1 MPEDLASPGPQGSQR
16 APDATQVVSEAR
28 PGGEPE
34 RPAEL
39 EQITGR
45 RFGGREIA
53 IGLIFLLPAL
63 IVLGAIVVYPIFFTV
78 WRSFYDRLGDTFI
91 GLDNYREMFTR
102 PSTLI
107 SIKNMVIWV
116 VVAPFVATV
125 LGLMFAVLTERIA
138 LGTAFKTIIF
148 LPMAVS
154 FLASGVIFRLAFEA
168 SPERGLANAMLTTVA
183 SVWQHPG
190 PYRDS
195 RPSDTANF
203 ENLDPGFQTM
213 STFGSG
219 DVVKVAMV
227 ALPTDRVPHQ
237 AALARIPSTEAGA
250 ITGVVWLDF
259 SKGGA
264 GQPGVIDP
272 NEVGLPD
279 MAVRA
284 IDRSG
289 SAVSSAKT
297 MPDGTFTLA
306 GIPPGEQV
314 KIELAP
320 QSFKP
325 KWQGIIWLGTRP
337 VTPIGPAIVT
347 ISIIIAFL
355 WIWAGFAMMLIAAG
369 LSSMPEEV
377 QEAARVDGA
386 TEWQVF
392 RRVTV
397 PLLWP
402 VLMVVLV
409 TLVINVLKI
418 FDLILIIPPG
428 SSQADANVIALEL
441 WRVSFGGGR
450 DQGLGSALGV
460 FLFLLVVPVIFF
472 NIRRFRS
479 DEG

>member
-1 MPEDLASPGPQGSQR
+1 MPEGTNEPHGSDQAPGATLLAPGVPSGN
-16 APDATQVVSEAR
+16 A
-28 PGGEPE
+28 PE

-39 EQITGR
+39 QQITGR
-45 RFGGREIA
+45 RFGGKEIV

-107 SIKNMVIWV
+107 SIQNMVIWV
-116 VVAPFVATV
+116 IVAPFVATV
-125 LGLMFAVLTERIA
+125 LGLMFAVLTGRIA

-168 SPERGLANAMLTTVA
+168 NPETGLANALLTTVA
-183 SVWQHPG
+183 SVWDHPG
-190 PYRDS
+190 PYRGA
-195 RPSDTANF
+195 RPVDGDAF
-203 ENLDPGFQTM
+203 EDLDPGYRTTA
-213 STFGSG
+213 TFGPG
-219 DVVKVAMV
+219 DVIKVAMV
-227 ALPTDRVPHQ
+227 ALSANQVPVD
-237 AALARIPSTEAGA
+237 AESAVVPSSSPDTIA
-250 ITGVVWLDF
+250 GVVWLDF
-259 SKGGA
+259 TVGGG
-264 GQPGVIDP
+264 GQSGVIDP
-272 NEVGLPD
+272 NEIGLPK
-279 MAVRA
+279 MVIQAVDQTGTVVA
-284 IDRSG
+284 
-289 SAVSSAKT
+289 SATT
-297 MPDGTFTLA
+297 MPDGAFTLTNL
-306 GIPPGEQV
+306 PSDTPV
-314 KIELAP
+314 LIELAP

-325 KWQGIIWLGTRP
+325 KWQGIIWLGTRD

-369 LSSMPEEV
+369 LSSIPEEV
-377 QEAARVDGA
+377 QEAARVDGG

-392 RRVTV
+392 RRITV

-402 VLMVVLV
+402 VLIVVIV

-428 SSQADANVIALEL
+428 SAQAAANVIALEL

-460 FLFLLVVPVIFF
+460 FLFVLVVPVIFF
-472 NIRRFRS
+472 NIKRFRS

>member
-1 MPEDLASPGPQGSQR
+1 MPEATNRPYGSDQ
-16 APDATQVVSEAR
+16 AAGATQSALAAR

-39 EQITGR
+39 QRITGR
-45 RFGGREIA
+45 RFGGKEVA

-63 IVLGAIVVYPIFFTV
+63 VILGAIVVYPIFFTI
-78 WRSFYDRLGDTFI
+78 WRSFYDRLGDTFV
-91 GLDNYREMFTR
+91 GLDNYQEMFTR

-107 SIKNMVIWV
+107 SIQNMIIWV
-116 VVAPFVATV
+116 IVAPFVATV
-125 LGLMFAVLTERIA
+125 LGLMFAVLTGRIA

-168 SPERGLANAMLTTVA
+168 DPQIGLANAILT
-183 SVWQHPG
+183 SVVSIWDEPG
-190 PYRDS
+190 PYRDA
-195 RPSDTANF
+195 RPVDRDAF
-203 ENLDPGFQTM
+203 EDLDPGYITTA
-213 STFGSG
+213 TFSPG
-219 DVVKVAMV
+219 DVVKVGLV
-227 ALPTDRVPHQ
+227 ALPADRVPGD
-237 AALARIPSTEAGA
+237 AAPADVPSSATDA

-259 SKGGA
+259 SQGGG
-264 GQPGVIDP
+264 GQSGVVDT
-272 NEVGLPD
+272 NEVGLPG
-279 MAVRA
+279 MVIQA
-284 IDRSG
+284 IDESG
-289 SAVSSAKT
+289 TVVASAST
-297 MPDGTFTLA
+297 MPNGTFTLTDESLDA
-306 GIPPGEQV
+306 AVSIQ
-314 KIELAP
+314 LAP

-325 KWQGIIWLGTRP
+325 KWQGVIWLGTDD

-377 QEAARVDGA
+377 QEAARVDGG

-397 PLLWP
+397 PLLLP
-402 VLMVVLV
+402 ILIVVLV

-428 SSQADANVIALEL
+428 SSQASANVIALEL

-460 FLFLLVVPVIFF
+460 FLFVLVVPVIFF

-479 DEG
+479 EAS